1 MPGKPVFLLTD
12 ILIFG
17 VLLTV
22 LAFFLYAI
30 RKPHLR
36 QPWRQV
42 VRSKTGVISM
52 IVLAIYIGVA
62 LLDSVHF
69 HLPLDNHNPDDQAGE
84 RRYSGEIH
92 SLFDLIVSDLRLH
105 TEKTY
110 SAPFATH
117 LYAKETVYLPDG
129 TKRRI
134 YPRLSWGAS
143 HLDDPARQRPLD
155 ILKLALIGAGK
166 AVVAWLILMTLLCL
180 YLTARGKIPS
190 LRVKSFPPGGK
201 NSPKNLQP
209 TTKNPPAE
217 AKIFPLNTKNF
228 RAAAAAILHNQFAV
242 PWRTAAITLA
252 IVLLILFVGA
262 EWAAKYHLLGTDK
275 VGEDVLY
282 QALKSIRTGV
292 VIGTLTT
299 LLMLPFAITL
309 GVMAGYFRGWIDD
322 VIQYLYTTLNSI
334 PGVLLIAAAVLMLDV
349 YMNKHTEAFTSL
361 IQRADLRLLFLCLI
375 LGLTSWTGLCRL
387 LRAETL
393 KLRELDFIQAASA
406 FGVTSGQTIFRHV
419 LPNVMHIVLITL
431 VLDFSGLVLAEAVL
445 SYINIG
451 VDPTMNSWGNM
462 INSARLEMARE
473 PVVWWSLAASLF
485 FMFTLVLFANLFA
498 DVVRDALD
506 PRLAKK

>member
-1 MPGKPVFLLTD
+1 MFGKPVFLITD
-12 ILIFG
+12 LLIFAL
-17 VLLTV
+17 VLIIV
-22 LAFFLYAI
+22 SFFIYAS

-36 QPWRQV
+36 KPWGQV
-42 VRSKTGVISM
+42 VRSKAGVISM
-52 IVLAIYIGVA
+52 MVLLLYIGIA
-62 LLDSVHF
+62 ILDSMHF
-69 HLPLDNHNPDDQAGE
+69 HPKLDNASNGSQ
-84 RRYSGEIH
+84 YSGEIQ
-92 SLFDLIVSDLRLH
+92 SVFDQMVSEIRGS

-110 SAPFATH
+110 SAPFAAY
-117 LYAKETVYLPDG
+117 LFSKETVQSEDG
-129 TKRRI
+129 TKRRE
-134 YPRLSWGAS
+134 YPRLIWGGA
-143 HLDDPARQRPLD
+143 HLENPEIEKSAD
-155 ILKLALIGAGK
+155 IFNLAIKGVIKAILIWLFLTFVLCLVLVFITK
-166 AVVAWLILMTLLCL
+166 SSFSAVVKKIM
-180 YLTARGKIPS
+180 RGEFDI
-190 LRVKSFPPGGK
+190 
-201 NSPKNLQP
+201 
-209 TTKNPPAE
+209 
-217 AKIFPLNTKNF
+217 
-228 RAAAAAILHNQFAV
+228 
-242 PWRTAAITLA
+242 PWRTAAISLA
-252 IVLLILFVGA
+252 TILLILMVGA
-262 EWAAKYHLLGTDK
+262 EWATKYHVLGTDK

-309 GVMAGYFRGWIDD
+309 GIMAGYFRGWIDD

-334 PGVLLIAAAVLMLDV
+334 PGVLLIAAAVLMLNV
-349 YMNKHTEAFTSL
+349 YMGKHAEEFASL
-361 IQRADLRLLFLCLI
+361 TQRADLRLLFLCLI

-393 KLRELDFIQAASA
+393 KLREVDFVQAASA
-406 FGVTSGQTIFRHV
+406 FGVGSTQTIFRHI
-419 LPNVMHIVLITL
+419 LPNMMHIVLITL

-506 PRLAKK
+506 PRIAKQ